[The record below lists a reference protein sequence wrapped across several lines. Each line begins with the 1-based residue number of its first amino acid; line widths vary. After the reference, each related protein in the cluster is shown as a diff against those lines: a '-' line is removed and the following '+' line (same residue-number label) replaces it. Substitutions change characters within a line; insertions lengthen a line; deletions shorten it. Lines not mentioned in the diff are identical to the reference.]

1 MTELEQ
7 LCENAL
13 YEEMRVLEDGKSV
26 VRDVPTGKLY
36 FKKTLDV
43 YNERVYAFIKDHRN
57 RNVAGIQAYWKDG
70 DKLVV
75 IEELIQGRTLDK
87 ILQEAEEAT
96 QGGTDIAA
104 SGLPFSERIDI
115 LTQICDGLQFLHSAD
130 PPIIHRDIKASNIMV
145 TDDGVV
151 KIIDYDAAKIY
162 IAGQDKDT
170 MMIGTQGLAA
180 PEQYGFAQSDVR
192 TDLYALG
199 KLIERM
205 LPGNVDA
212 KRIVEKATEMDP
224 KKRYTSAEQMKAQ
237 IQRIRENVSGLDR
250 IFEKI
255 PGYDP
260 LRREHR
266 LRARAGLAG
275 ACLMVCCLIALGVFF
290 VVRPA
295 QADRQ
300 FRAALEVVTQSDV
313 RGTNIERTV
322 TEFAEAYPYASMN
335 AEQQKAVRDGMGDI
349 MQRCF
354 KRDDEDKARQVS
366 RILTE
371 KYGEA
376 EIWDAVFDYAKAD
389 VLLAQGNYGEGLEA
403 LHDLLEDGAVDA
415 QEHWHAGAVKT
426 LNAARENFGAFSK
439 GWSAYSLDRA
449 LAAYMALLPY
459 REDVGQDELA
469 EAEDV
474 ALAAEDGLMAE
485 AQAAPAED
493 APAAEAQAAPAEDT
507 LTAEVA
513 RRYTETMGFAKKFK
527 DDKAW
532 DKAITIYERLR
543 SSGFAERLDEVSG
556 EADAGSG
563 AGAADVRVKEV
574 EEQIKETQYDHAQE
588 LFASK
593 SYSQAAE
600 AYHAAGSYKD
610 AEDQYKECIYQ
621 QGRQSFDK
629 GKEVEAINLFGKI
642 PGYKDADELLLQMK
656 LAYCVKTEDM
666 PTDMTYDYLED
677 LAGADYDGYEEV
689 RDEVYRWKA
698 EIETG
703 MNYSL
708 GTMQSAMIRAVLRG
722 GPPDGTAVVRFETYD
737 FTLGETSSWSDGE
750 TYKRGQT
757 ATVAY
762 SEDDSSYSL
771 FDREYRVRVY
781 VDGELAGTWEG
792 QFSTDFLSSK

>member
-13 YEEMRVLEDGKSV
+13 YEEMRVLDDGKSV

-87 ILQEAEEAT
+87 ILQEAEGAAAQGEILQEAEAAT

-205 LPGNVDA
+205 LPDNVDA

-275 ACLMVCCLIALGVFF
+275 ACLMVCCLIALGVLFF
-290 VVRPA
+290 AVRPA

-335 AEQQKAVRDGMGDI
+335 AAQQKAVRDGMGDI

-376 EIWDAVFDYAKAD
+376 EIWDALLDYAKAD

-459 REDVGQDELA
+459 RDDVGQDELA
-469 EAEDV
+469 E
-474 ALAAEDGLMAE
+474 
-485 AQAAPAED
+485 
-493 APAAEAQAAPAEDT
+493 AEDT

-543 SSGFAERLDEVSG
+543 SSGFA
-556 EADAGSG
+556 
-563 AGAADVRVKEV
+563 
-574 EEQIKETQYDHAQE
+574 
-588 LFASK
+588 
-593 SYSQAAE
+593 
-600 AYHAAGSYKD
+600 AAG
-610 AEDQYKECIYQ
+610 
-621 QGRQSFDK
+621 
-629 GKEVEAINLFGKI
+629 
-642 PGYKDADELLLQMK
+642 
-656 LAYCVKTEDM
+656 
-666 PTDMTYDYLED
+666 
-677 LAGADYDGYEEV
+677 
-689 RDEVYRWKA
+689 
-698 EIETG
+698 
-703 MNYSL
+703 
-708 GTMQSAMIRAVLRG
+708 
-722 GPPDGTAVVRFETYD
+722 
-737 FTLGETSSWSDGE
+737 
-750 TYKRGQT
+750 
-757 ATVAY
+757 
-762 SEDDSSYSL
+762 
-771 FDREYRVRVY
+771 
-781 VDGELAGTWEG
+781 
-792 QFSTDFLSSK
+792 